1 MIAIYIENGGF
12 GAQYAVPIG
21 GLIMEKYLKGKIA
34 PRKKAIEERMLNSNL
49 IIPETP
55 KKEQHLKTAEES
67 KTKKINLGIMNRQSE
82 LLKNI
87 DWLSIFLYTLLVFM
101 GWLNIYAAVYDESH
115 SNILDIDLKYGKQL
129 LWIGAAFVLGIFI
142 LLTDSKFFTAFSFVI
157 YGLTVG
163 LLAAVL
169 VFGVE
174 SHGARSW
181 FEIGGIRIQPA
192 EFGKFATCLA
202 IANVMSRH
210 GFKIMRFS
218 SLALIGLLLAIPAG
232 LIVLQNDTGSAL
244 VYSSFILVMYREGLH
259 GSLLLLCFIAIA
271 IFIFTLIYPPIVVL
285 SLIIAG
291 TLIAFLY
298 YRQNKQEFYR
308 IIIFLVSC
316 FLFLLFLQW
325 LFEFNIGNERLLLY
339 AYLSTGLIGIYFI
352 YKRKMKHILLVL
364 LASWV
369 CIGATV
375 GVDYAFEKLQPHQ
388 KDRINN
394 LLGIETDLTGAGYNV
409 NQSKIAIG
417 SGGLLGKGFLQG
429 TQTKFNFVP
438 EQSTDFIFCTVGEEW
453 GFVGSAIL
461 IGLLMAFILRIIYL
475 AERQRSDFSRIY
487 GYGVASILF
496 FHVAINI
503 GMTIGMAPVIGIP
516 LPFFSYGGSSLWAFT
531 ILIFIFLRLDAN
543 RLQVFS

>member
-1 MIAIYIENGGF
+1 
-12 GAQYAVPIG
+12 
-21 GLIMEKYLKGKIA
+21 
-34 PRKKAIEERMLNSNL
+34 
-49 IIPETP
+49 
-55 KKEQHLKTAEES
+55 
-67 KTKKINLGIMNRQSE
+67 MNRQSE

-298 YRQNKQEFYR
+298 Y
-308 IIIFLVSC
+308 I
-316 FLFLLFLQW
+316 
-325 LFEFNIGNERLLLY
+325 
-339 AYLSTGLIGIYFI
+339 
-352 YKRKMKHILLVL
+352 
-364 LASWV
+364 
-369 CIGATV
+369 
-375 GVDYAFEKLQPHQ
+375 
-388 KDRINN
+388 RINRN
-394 LLGIETDLTGAGYNV
+394 F
-409 NQSKIAIG
+409 IG
-417 SGGLLGKGFLQG
+417 SL
-429 TQTKFNFVP
+429 
-438 EQSTDFIFCTVGEEW
+438 
-453 GFVGSAIL
+453 
-461 IGLLMAFILRIIYL
+461 
-475 AERQRSDFSRIY
+475 FS
-487 GYGVASILF
+487 
-496 FHVAINI
+496 
-503 GMTIGMAPVIGIP
+503 
-516 LPFFSYGGSSLWAFT
+516 W
-531 ILIFIFLRLDAN
+531 
-543 RLQVFS
+543 